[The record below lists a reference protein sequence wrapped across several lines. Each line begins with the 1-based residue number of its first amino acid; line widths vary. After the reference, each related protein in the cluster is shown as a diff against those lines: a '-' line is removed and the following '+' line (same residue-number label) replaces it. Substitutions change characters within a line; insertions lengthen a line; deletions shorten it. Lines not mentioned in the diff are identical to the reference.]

1 MARLIAFRRISIF
14 LAIFIFLAP
23 PVVFS
28 QNLATV
34 CHLFYKKQG
43 QPSGPCGHKALLP
56 KVSPIELG
64 TALTSSL
71 IPEAGHFVFA
81 PILLPDL
88 FALFAVQPNSIPLRC

>member
-34 CHLFYKKQG
+34 CHLFYQKQG
-43 QPSGPCGHKALLP
+43 KPSGPCGHKALLP

-71 IPEAGHFVFA
+71 ILEAGHSVFA
-81 PILLPDL
+81 PTLLPDL